1 MSKKEKIARVII
13 AGGRDFNDYDL
24 LVEKVDYYLSTAIEQ
39 GYKIIVV
46 SGTAKGADKLG
57 EKYANEK
64 GYEIAYFPAD
74 WASYGKRGGYIR
86 NQEMSKYAKENG
98 KGALIAFWNGK
109 SRGTKHMIDIAK
121 KDRLH
126 MRVVNYDNF

>member
-57 EKYANEK
+57 EKYASEK

-74 WASYGKRGGYIR
+74 WASNGKRAGYLR
-86 NQEMSKYAKENG
+86 NQEMSKYAKEQG
-98 KGALIAFWNGK
+98 KGALICFWDGK
-109 SRGTKHMIDIAK
+109 SRGSKHMIDIAK
-121 KDRLH
+121 KDQLH
-126 MRVVNYDNF
+126 MRVVNYNNF

>member
-24 LVEKVDYYLSTAIEQ
+24 LVEKVDYYLSTAISQ

-57 EKYANEK
+57 EQYAKEK
-64 GYEIAYFPAD
+64 GYEIAYFAAD
-74 WASYGKRGGYIR
+74 WASYGKRAGYLR
-86 NQEMSKYAKENG
+86 NQEMAKYAKKQG
-98 KGALIAFWNGK
+98 HGALICFWDGK
-109 SRGTKHMIDIAK
+109 SKGSKHMIDIAK
-121 KDRLH
+121 KDNLH
-126 MRVVNYDNF
+126 IRVVNY